1 MSTQCSKSL
10 LVKGTEKKSII
21 LTGAAAKDGEKQETL
36 ETLRSVSK
44 PEQSS
49 LFVANEPWCFLIIY
63 KPFKRAWWEDQ
74 GSQLKCFYP
83 ECGQE
88 TLRCFAKWGKQWSSA
103 RTAGFSRGSPRCLD
117 PQMHDFLAVFLDS
130 TSQAETPGN
139 ITREAANSLD
149 LWGFCQGTVGFL
161 SAGTQCSNHPG
172 FQAPK

>member
-1 MSTQCSKSL
+1 MGKR
-10 LVKGTEKKSII
+10 K
-21 LTGAAAKDGEKQETL
+21 TL

-83 ECGQE
+83 KWGQE
-88 TLRCFAKWGKQWSSA
+88 TLKCFAKWGEQWTSA
-103 RTAGFSRGSPRCLD
+103 RTAGFSRGSSRCLD
-117 PQMHDFLAVFLDS
+117 PQSMIFWLTVFLDS
-130 TSQAETPGN
+130 TSQGKTPRN
-139 ITREAANSLD
+139 ITREAPNSLD
-149 LWGFCQGTVGFL
+149 LWCFCQETVWFL